1 MTSPH
6 FTLITVIWGQKLR
19 YEFEIWHVNYSY
31 VCPIHIIRF
40 FENFE
45 NFGF

>member
-6 FTLITVIWGQKLR
+6 FTLIIAIWGQTLR
-19 YEFEIWHVNYSY
+19 YEFEIWHADYSQ
-31 VCPIHIIRF
+31 VGPIRIIRF
-40 FENFE
+40 FENLG